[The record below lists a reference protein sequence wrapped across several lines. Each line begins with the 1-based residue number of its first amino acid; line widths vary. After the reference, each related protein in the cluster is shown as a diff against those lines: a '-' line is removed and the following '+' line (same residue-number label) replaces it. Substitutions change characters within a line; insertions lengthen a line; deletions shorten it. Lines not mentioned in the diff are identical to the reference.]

1 MLLPRIEDLFT
12 ELPRGGLLG
21 NSGHRKKAG
30 GERPGRK
37 VGLPLEII
45 GEMPGQMLQAGVEH
59 G

>member
-1 MLLPRIEDLFT
+1 MPLFT
-12 ELPRGGLLG
+12 VLPIRGLLG

-30 GERPGRK
+30 VERPGRK

-45 GEMPGQMLQAGVEH
+45 GEMSGQILQAGVEH